1 MFKVVTDIATEQ
13 VTVMVMVM
21 EVTVTVMEV
30 TDIVMDPHKG
40 NHLQKKEQ
48 SSDKSSTLSK

>member
-1 MFKVVTDIATEQ
+1 MLKVVTDIATEQ
-13 VTVMVMVM
+13 VTVMVM

-30 TDIVMDPHKG
+30 TVIAMDPHKG
-40 NHLQKKEQ
+40 NHLQKKEP